1 MGEARSTDAGSITHG
16 VAVAREVVAV
26 DPLGG
31 LDQLDRLAGRY
42 HGAPGHGEE
51 VGDQGFD
58 VLQHA
63 LAWRRA
69 SERVIGLVGPCGHVL
84 ETLANN
90 VAALAQFLHPNDT
103 SIVGVAALANGYLE
117 LEVLV
122 AGIRTCLAVV
132 EGAPCRS

>member
-1 MGEARSTDAGSITHG
+1 MRKARSPDAGSITHG

-42 HGAPGHGEE
+42 HRTPGHGEE
-51 VGDQGFD
+51 VRDQSFD
-58 VLQHA
+58 VLEHA
-63 LAWRRA
+63 LARRRA
-69 SERVIGLVGPCGHVL
+69 GERVIGLVGPRGHVF
-84 ETLANN
+84 EALANN
-90 VAALAQFLHPNDT
+90 AAALAQFLDPNGA
-103 SIVGVAALANGYLE
+103 SIVGVTALANRYLE

-132 EGAPCRS
+132 EGAAGRS